1 MSIHDERTKPDN
13 GPPPDSDQHPAQ
25 AAAERFAHLVG
36 VLLEPLRAEL
46 AALRGDLGLTNG
58 TTRSV
63 LHRVTDL
70 EDRVASLE
78 EGRH

>member
-1 MSIHDERTKPDN
+1 MSVHDEHTKPDN
-13 GPPPDSDQHPAQ
+13 GPPPSDDQHPAQ

-36 VLLEPLRAEL
+36 VLLEPIRDEIAK
-46 AALRGDLGLTNG
+46 LRGDLGLTNG